1 MPCTSSK
8 SAKYLV
14 AQEMFAE
21 WYLVSLWRPFP
32 LSCFQ
37 TWFTN
42 SQAQINQFW
51 SSVENLEGVS
61 TLFFT
66 FLYFSLVTLSHCWGL
81 LSMYLLGDRHGYV
94 GQGWTINHFYLY
106 PEGCLGLHYMTAHA
120 IALISKLPASH
131 PREEG
136 PTGKLYL
143 TSILQTVCI
152 PLTLGI
158 PVLGAAIPQVR
169 GSQMI
174 LRIGSP
180 KVTAGQEWQAS
191 IEIKRGTKP
200 LLPRIANRIVPVIIR
215 AASPFTR
222 LFIQQA

>member
-1 MPCTSSK
+1 
-8 SAKYLV
+8 
-14 AQEMFAE
+14 
-21 WYLVSLWRPFP
+21 
-32 LSCFQ
+32 
-37 TWFTN
+37 
-42 SQAQINQFW
+42 
-51 SSVENLEGVS
+51 
-61 TLFFT
+61 
-66 FLYFSLVTLSHCWGL
+66 
-81 LSMYLLGDRHGYV
+81 MYLLGDRHGYV
-94 GQGWTINHFYLY
+94 GQGWPINHVSLY
-106 PEGCLGLHYMTAHA
+106 PEGCLGLHYMTTHA
-120 IALISKLPASH
+120 IALTSKLPVSY

-136 PTGKLYL
+136 RQGKLYL

-158 PVLGAAIPQVR
+158 PDLGATIPQVR

-174 LRIGSP
+174 LRMGSP
-180 KVTAGQEWQAS
+180 KVTAGQERQAS

>member
-1 MPCTSSK
+1 MAMLVKDGPSTTSPYIQKVVWDYTTRQPMP
-8 SAKYLV
+8 
-14 AQEMFAE
+14 
-21 WYLVSLWRPFP
+21 
-32 LSCFQ
+32 
-37 TWFTN
+37 
-42 SQAQINQFW
+42 
-51 SSVENLEGVS
+51 
-61 TLFFT
+61 
-66 FLYFSLVTLSHCWGL
+66 L
-81 LSMYLLGDRHGYV
+81 L
-94 GQGWTINHFYLY
+94 LY
-106 PEGCLGLHYMTAHA
+106 PNYLSA
-120 IALISKLPASH
+120 IQEK
-131 PREEG
+131 RG
-136 PTGKLYL
+136 RQGKLYL

-158 PVLGAAIPQVR
+158 PVLGATIPQVR

-200 LLPRIANRIVPVIIR
+200 LLPRIANRIVPVILR